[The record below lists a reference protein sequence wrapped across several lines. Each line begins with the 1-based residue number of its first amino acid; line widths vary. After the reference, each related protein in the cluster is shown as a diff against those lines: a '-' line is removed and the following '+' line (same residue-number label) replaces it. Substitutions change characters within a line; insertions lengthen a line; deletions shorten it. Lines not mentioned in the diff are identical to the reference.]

1 MEAKT
6 KKKKKH
12 LSEKQKM
19 IIIICVVCAVVLAY
33 AARAVYYNFTGA
45 VETELIDTVTEYRK
59 ISADGI
65 VIRDENSNE
74 NGSSILKKTVS
85 GIYTPAV
92 ADGESVAKNECI
104 AYVFSDESQVKALN
118 DSKEAASKIA
128 MLEKLQNSGNLNL
141 LDVSML
147 NNEISAAVRDYITA
161 SDENDFSNYDSIVD
175 EFCYKITSKQI
186 ITGQKIDFTAQI
198 DALEESKKHYDSLI
212 GSKTEIYSPK
222 AGYFVS
228 AVDGYESSF
237 DYEKAGTDGFTP
249 QELKKMKKIKLKS
262 TDNVYGKIISEHAW
276 YFVFAVS
283 FLDSST
289 IKIGN
294 TVSVSFPERGV
305 SGVEM
310 KVYKIN
316 RDKDEAAVVL
326 KCMTMNEKMLNL
338 RKEKAVIE
346 LEKYTGIKISN
357 EAIRKND
364 DGTTGIYVYAG
375 NCAVFKPIEIIYSS
389 DDYVIAKAVT
399 EIEVPESESESENEN
414 LSESNQE
421 NEEEPK
427 TQKVDEKHILKAY
440 DRAILKGRNLYDG
453 KVIG

>member
-1 MEAKT
+1 MAVKA
-6 KKKKKH
+6 KKKKQ
-12 LSEKQKM
+12 LSEKQKI
-19 IIIICVVCAVVLAY
+19 IIIICIVCAVVLGY

-45 VETELIDTVTEYRK
+45 LETEIVDTVTEYKK
-59 ISADGI
+59 INADGI

-85 GIYTPAV
+85 GIYTPVV

-104 AYVFSDESQVKALN
+104 AYVFTDESQVKALS
-118 DSKEAASKIA
+118 DSKETASKIA

-141 LDVSML
+141 LDLSML
-147 NNEISAAVRDYITA
+147 NNEISARIRSYITA
-161 SDENDFSNYDSIVD
+161 CDENDFSDFDSIVD
-175 EFCYKITSKQI
+175 EICYKITSKQI
-186 ITGQKIDFTAQI
+186 ITGEKIDFSAQI
-198 DALEESKKHYDSLI
+198 DALNENKKHYDSLI
-212 GSKTEIYSPK
+212 GNRTEVYSPQ

-228 AVDGYESSF
+228 AVDGYETCF
-237 DYEKAGTDGFTP
+237 DYEKAVTDGFTP
-249 QELKKMKKIKLKS
+249 KELKKMKKIKAKS

-276 YFVFAVS
+276 YFVFNLS

-294 TVSVSFPERGV
+294 KVNVSFPERGV
-305 SGVEM
+305 NDVEM

-346 LEKYTGIKISN
+346 IEKYTGIKISN

-364 DGTTGIYVYAG
+364 AGVTGIYVYAG
-375 NCAVFKPIEIIYSS
+375 NCAVFKPIEIIYNS

-399 EIEVPESESESENEN
+399 TLENEN
-414 LSESNQE
+414 NESEDSQAL
-421 NEEEPK
+421 
-427 TQKVDEKHILKAY
+427 TVDEKHTLKAY